1 MKLSKDKILIEKYGK
16 LTMKKEEEQQ
26 KEETKTKH
34 KLEGYLTFFLCKNS
48 FLLLIGVPQLFL
60 VILTIRILMI

>member
-16 LTMKKEEEQQ
+16 LTMKKEEQQ

-34 KLEGYLTFFLCKNS
+34 KLERYLTFFLCKNS
-48 FLLLIGVPQLFL
+48 VLLLIGVPQLLL